1 MPAGRGLGL
10 VPPPHDQR
18 HEAGQQRKLHLSSHP
33 GPDATVCVTHCQSI
47 PCPRSPR
54 PKPRAPASVAAGARA
69 AGGRRHR
76 AGSASRS
83 FYDLSVS
90 DVTQRAGDRGA
101 RSSIGTSTISR
112 DLLLRAATE
121 AIEACEAQVE
131 LDAERQ
137 EGDLEAVRAAVEPA
151 VRVYQRHGPVLRAV
165 TEAGASNPEVAARG
179 AELRRRFNELATDSL
194 GKLPGLRENPPA
206 DVAESARALNLL
218 NEAYLRDAFGHEP
231 RLSAEAAI
239 QTLTEIWAAF
249 LDRRPAP
256 PKSPDAR

>member
-1 MPAGRGLGL
+1 MPAKS
-10 VPPPHDQR
+10 PT
-18 HEAGQQRKLHLSSHP
+18 K
-33 GPDATVCVTHCQSI
+33 
-47 PCPRSPR
+47 SPR
-54 PKPRAPASVAAGARA
+54 PRLSRDEVRERLVGAATELVRD
-69 AGGRRHR
+69 
-76 AGSASRS
+76 RS

-90 DVTQRAGDRGA
+90 DVTDRAGIER
-101 RSSIGTSTISR
+101 TIFYR
-112 DLLLRAATE
+112 HFDDLADLLLRAATE
-121 AIEACEAQVE
+121 AIESLYDAQVE
-131 LDAERQ
+131 LDAGRR

-165 TEAGASNPEVAARG
+165 TEAGASNPQVAARG
-179 AELRRRFNELATDSL
+179 AELRWRFNELATDSL

-231 RLSAEAAI
+231 RVSAEGAT

-256 PKSPDAR
+256 PGEN